1 MKTFLC
7 LLTIILHFVAYAQND
22 EDLNIVQNFT
32 EITLFLRDYNPDQ
45 HKGFID
51 VTIEN
56 KIAPIKRQLKISD
69 IGYVYFNYV
78 SQDTKEIVFNYEN
91 REFSLIASPRDHI
104 NLELQLSEWLNRV
117 KLHDFKVTGKYAPTN
132 ALILSNTYFL
142 DSLIRQSTSMF
153 AKGRNMTD
161 HDYKTLRLSEMKQ
174 QLQVL
179 ENYIEANNIRDSLF
193 INWSRAQI
201 RYRAGNDLCMAPFM
215 GVINEKQSD
224 DNPYFGFTREIN
236 STSDA
241 IIYQSR
247 MDYLQSLAGAYQIMS
262 NISEK
267 YQARRLQLQQD
278 SLSNFPILYDMV
290 KRLPQNFDRE
300 LLMAYIYKHNPHVPP
315 QYLDSLHYVVNAD
328 LHAQLTRKNKPINAT
343 IYSLIQ
349 NYAISKKEKDELL
362 AIYQHAQ
369 GKVIFHDFWFKNCAP
384 CMQELPHYNNLMKL
398 AGDKVMFVFYGV
410 YMDKDEWQET
420 IKKLNLPGTH
430 HLLSK
435 NQLAFFEKYF
445 GVYSFPH
452 HQIVNAAGKIVNERI
467 PYVLPGNFDELIKII
482 DKHDGGQ

>member
-1 MKTFLC
+1 MKTILC
-7 LLTIILHFVAYAQND
+7 LLTIISHFVAYAQND

-32 EITLFLRDYNPDQ
+32 EITLFLKDYNPDQ
-45 HKGFID
+45 HKSFID

-56 KIAPIKRQLKISD
+56 KVAPIKRQLKISD
-69 IGYVYFNYV
+69 SGYVNFNYV
-78 SQDTKEIVFNYEN
+78 SQHTKEIVFNYEN
-91 REFSLIASPRDHI
+91 RKFSLIASPRDHI
-104 NLELQLSEWLNRV
+104 SLALQLSEWLNRV

-161 HDYKTLRLSEMKQ
+161 HEYKKLRLSEMKQ
-174 QLQVL
+174 QLHVL

-215 GVINEKQSD
+215 GVINTKQSD
-224 DNPYFGFTREIN
+224 DNPYFDFTREI
-236 STSDA
+236 STTKYA
-241 IIYQSR
+241 IVYQSKL
-247 MDYLQSLAGAYQIMS
+247 DYLQSLAGAYIIIG
-262 NISEK
+262 NVSEK

-278 SLSNFPILYDMV
+278 SMSYFPIHYAIV
-290 KRLPQNFDRE
+290 KRLPESHDRE
-300 LLMAYIYKHNPHVPP
+300 ILMAYLYQNSPNVPR
-315 QYLDSLHYVVNAD
+315 QYLDSLHYVVNED
-328 LHAQLTRKNKPINAT
+328 LQAQLTRKNKPINTT

-362 AIYQHAQ
+362 AIYQQAE
-369 GKVIFHDFWFKNCAP
+369 GKVVFHDFWFKNCAP
-384 CMQELPHYNNLMKL
+384 CMQELPHYNSLMKL
-398 AGDKVMFVFYGV
+398 AGDNVRFVFYGV
-410 YMDKDEWQET
+410 YMDEDEWQET

-467 PYVLPGNFDELIKII
+467 PFVLPGNFDELIDII